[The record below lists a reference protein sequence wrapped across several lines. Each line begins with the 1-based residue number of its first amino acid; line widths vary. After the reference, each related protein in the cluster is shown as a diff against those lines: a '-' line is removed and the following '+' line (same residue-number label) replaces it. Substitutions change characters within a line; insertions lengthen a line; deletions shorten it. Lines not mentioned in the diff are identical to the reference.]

1 MKPRARKYHR
11 ISKTSLARTALS
23 AFLGVSALLVF
34 SQSNVALAQRKE
46 LPANSIQRMLNSM
59 RESGSLHADSNA
71 WAENP
76 DVLALLQA
84 AWTAA
89 AVSPAVGRYAFAQVG
104 EDLYVI
110 SGAGAA
116 GVVTTVKRYNATTN
130 VWTTLMPIPVGSEAP
145 AAAYSSSDNK
155 IYVIDGQGGS
165 AFRIYDIATNSWTA
179 GPARP
184 GFAEGYGVAA
194 GAYQGNVFVVGGD
207 TSTGSDPTLSIY
219 NISGNSWSNGPA
231 APAPYQLGGYTQ
243 TGRFLYVVGGY
254 APTSANSNVTMRL
267 DMSNNTWST
276 GPVFTPQ
283 RADFALAASGSKL
296 FAIGGDATGGG
307 FFDVSAQ
314 VDELETSTWPSG
326 SWISSPPNLPSAR
339 QANSAGFFTTGRV
352 GGEIWSTGGINSSFA
367 FLTQHLFRANPLEL
381 TNAASRKS
389 HGGTPFDI
397 ALPLTG
403 EPGVECRTGG
413 ATGDHT
419 LVFVF
424 TTNVVSGSA
433 SITAGTGTAGTATFS
448 GNTMT
453 VPLTGVTDVQMI
465 TVTLNGV
472 TDAAAQVLPSTS
484 VSMNVLFGDTSG
496 NKTVNATD
504 VSQTKIQS
512 GVAIS
517 AANFRNDTNINGTIN
532 ATDVSQVKLSSGHG
546 LP

>member
-1 MKPRARKYHR
+1 M
-11 ISKTSLARTALS
+11 
-23 AFLGVSALLVF
+23 
-34 SQSNVALAQRKE
+34 
-46 LPANSIQRMLNSM
+46 
-59 RESGSLHADSNA
+59 
-71 WAENP
+71 
-76 DVLALLQA
+76 
-84 AWTAA
+84 
-89 AVSPAVGRYAFAQVG
+89 
-104 EDLYVI
+104 
-110 SGAGAA
+110 
-116 GVVTTVKRYNATTN
+116 
-130 VWTTLMPIPVGSEAP
+130 
-145 AAAYSSSDNK
+145 
-155 IYVIDGQGGS
+155 
-165 AFRIYDIATNSWTA
+165 
-179 GPARP
+179 
-184 GFAEGYGVAA
+184 
-194 GAYQGNVFVVGGD
+194 
-207 TSTGSDPTLSIY
+207 
-219 NISGNSWSNGPA
+219 
-231 APAPYQLGGYTQ
+231 
-243 TGRFLYVVGGY
+243 VGGY
-254 APTSANSNVTMRL
+254 GPTSANSNVTMRL

-381 TNAASRKS
+381 TNAVSRKS
-389 HGGTPFDI
+389 HGGTLFDI

-403 EPGVECRTGG
+403 APGVECRTGG
-413 ATGDHT
+413 GSGDHT
-419 LVFVF
+419 LVFTF

-433 SITAGTGTAGTATFS
+433 SVTAGTGTAGTATFS

-484 VSMNVLFGDTSG
+484 VSMNVLLGDTSG

-504 VSQTKIQS
+504 VSQTKLQS

-517 AANFRNDTNINGTIN
+517 AANFRNDTNVNGTIN